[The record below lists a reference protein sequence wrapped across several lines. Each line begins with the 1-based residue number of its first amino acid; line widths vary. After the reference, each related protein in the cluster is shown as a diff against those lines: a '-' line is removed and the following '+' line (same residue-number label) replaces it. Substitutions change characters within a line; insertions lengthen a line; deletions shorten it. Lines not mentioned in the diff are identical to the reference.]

1 MASELYFCTH
11 VGVVYLVDFSQNLWV
26 GLTEI
31 WHLREY
37 HTEPL
42 IDARRYWLLQS
53 SLFQRT
59 SECEDLL
66 SDLLEVPC
74 SPNIQCKTSFEQR
87 CVSEI
92 KCNFL

>member
-1 MASELYFCTH
+1 MSFCFNLLRDKTDTHSTLISLFMASELYFCTH

-59 SECEDLL
+59 S
-66 SDLLEVPC
+66 V
-74 SPNIQCKTSFEQR
+74 
-87 CVSEI
+87 
-92 KCNFL
+92 

>member
-1 MASELYFCTH
+1 MSFCFYLLRDKIDTHSVLISLFMPFEQYICTH
-11 VGVVYLVDFSQNLWV
+11 VGVVDLVDFSQHLWV

-53 SLFQRT
+53 SFLFPRT
-59 SECEDLL
+59 
-66 SDLLEVPC
+66 
-74 SPNIQCKTSFEQR
+74 
-87 CVSEI
+87 
-92 KCNFL
+92 